1 MQTPALVSAPQEQI
15 PKPKKKK
22 NKKKKK
28 KAATLQQ
35 VEGSDVRA
43 PHNNEVYS
51 LPSDDAQSQ
60 DENEYKADPFG
71 SQISHI
77 DAIRQ
82 FKNHPNNYYARV
94 NREMAEQAEMAA
106 QKKPVESIVS
116 TSGRGD
122 NSSNSTSSSNQNAG
136 LNSFTLGAL
145 QELLSKAKA
154 SNSG

>member
-106 QKKPVESIVS
+106 QKKTEEERIVS

-122 NSSNSTSSSNQNAG
+122 HSSNSTGSSNQNVG
-136 LNSFTLGAL
+136 LSSFALGAL
-145 QELLSKAKA
+145 QELLSKT